1 MMVMSLL
8 YYDDGNVPFAIQNDG
23 DEEFLIQ
30 CSFEKYAD
38 DVAGGAGVE
47 DP

>member
-1 MMVMSLL
+1 MQL
-8 YYDDGNVPFAIQNDG
+8 YTITVQGRKTVAEVQSDG

-30 CSFEKYAD
+30 CSFETYAD
-38 DVAGGAGVE
+38 EVAGGSEVE

>member
-1 MMVMSLL
+1 MEL
-8 YYDDGNVPFAIQNDG
+8 YTITVQGRNTVAAIQNDG

-30 CSFEKYAD
+30 CSFETYAD